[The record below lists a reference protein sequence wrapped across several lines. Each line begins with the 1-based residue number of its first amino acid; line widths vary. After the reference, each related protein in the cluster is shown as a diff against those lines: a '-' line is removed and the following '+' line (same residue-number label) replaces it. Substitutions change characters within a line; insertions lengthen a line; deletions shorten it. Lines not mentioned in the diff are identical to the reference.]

1 MYPMRSSTAYRWGL
15 ATAAG
20 TALFLLWGIGA
31 MGVIGTEGDRA
42 DMLFLGVLAIGIAGA
57 LAARFRAEGMVR
69 AMLLTAAATVLV
81 GVIAI
86 VLGKHDEPDTS
97 VIEILGLT
105 GMFAS
110 LFAASAW
117 LFRSAAAQEG
127 RTATSRA

>member
-1 MYPMRSSTAYRWGL
+1 MYSMRSSTAYRWGL

-42 DMLFLGVLAIGIAGA
+42 DMLFLGVVAIGIAAA

-69 AMLLTAAATVLV
+69 AMLLAAAATLLV

-86 VLGKHDEPDTS
+86 LLGKHDEPNTS

-117 LFRSAAAQEG
+117 LFRSAAQAG